1 MRKID
6 GYIIKKFLGSF
17 FASIALIIIIVVVFD
32 ISEKLDKFLEKDVSL
47 HAIVWDYYV
56 NFIPYFINMF
66 SSLFLF
72 IAVIFFTSRL
82 AQGHASAS
90 PPKHG
95 GNPCGRSDKPSCRDL
110 RGREPPRR
118 RCHRH
123 LQRPRSFCD
132 RRNHRRLHRR

>member
-32 ISEKLDKFLEKDVSL
+32 ISEKLDKFLEKEVSL

-56 NFIPYFINMF
+56 NFIPYFVNMF

-72 IAVIFFTSRL
+72 IAVIFFYFPTGPEHRNRTYSGFGHQFLPAHGSLYLLRL
-82 AQGHASAS
+82 ADRNTQ
-90 PPKHG
+90 
-95 GNPCGRSDKPSCRDL
+95 SCV
-110 RGREPPRR
+110 G
-118 RCHRH
+118 
-123 LQRPRSFCD
+123 QFCD
-132 RRNHRRLHRR
+132 SGRK